1 MKILEVSE
9 RTPLA
14 QFRPEKTIVSRLRTI
29 DQIFDLLFSERPD
42 LFFLVNPAITL
53 HTKKTTP

>member
-9 RTPLA
+9 RTPLT
-14 QFRPEKTIVSRLRTI
+14 QFRSEKTIVSRLRTI
-29 DQIFDLLFSERPD
+29 DQIFDLFSERPD